1 MKNHLTQ
8 ILKSYSG
15 ELAQLMPTALKDG
28 EGSKQKQKLKNT
40 ILITAAMAL
49 LLIVASLFLGNKF
62 ELIIMALIVIG
73 LLFYLYRS
81 QNQFLKQHEEQQ
93 IKLHSMASAVEERN
107 RELKRLIMIDPLTEV
122 MNRRGFE
129 RVLQAETNR
138 AKRNNTQNF
147 ALLIDCDDFKGV
159 NEKYGHS
166 VGDIVLQELSSR
178 LQKAVRPSDHVARI
192 GGDEFMILVTDAD
205 QSTTLQVAER
215 VRLAVAE
222 TPINLADGVTKITT
236 STGVT
241 ALSDNLMSIEEILAA
256 ANSGLKISKRSGKNS
271 VSFSKPDGQVNEMA
285 EVLEKLRSGE
295 GLRAVYQPIAQLS
308 NQHVIAYEIQPRGLV
323 GVFEQ
328 PEAFYKLAREHN
340 LRTAVDLRCL
350 KLCLSMMN
358 KLPDAGDCHVKVF
371 SSTLL
376 DIPVDGLEEIFK
388 VTDRKLCLAISE
400 QEFLADPL
408 CLKSHIDKLKE
419 LGVSIAIDQ
428 VGSGFSSLES
438 LFLLEPQY
446 LRLDK
451 SLTKKCESGEQHQ
464 LFLKNLVKL
473 AAQIS
478 AKTIAEGIESPDHL
492 RIMAGCGIDYGQG
505 LFWGMPVA
513 FGDK

>member
-159 NEKYGHS
+159 NEK
-166 VGDIVLQELSSR
+166 
-178 LQKAVRPSDHVARI
+178 
-192 GGDEFMILVTDAD
+192 
-205 QSTTLQVAER
+205 
-215 VRLAVAE
+215 
-222 TPINLADGVTKITT
+222 
-236 STGVT
+236 
-241 ALSDNLMSIEEILAA
+241 
-256 ANSGLKISKRSGKNS
+256 
-271 VSFSKPDGQVNEMA
+271 
-285 EVLEKLRSGE
+285 
-295 GLRAVYQPIAQLS
+295 
-308 NQHVIAYEIQPRGLV
+308 
-323 GVFEQ
+323 
-328 PEAFYKLAREHN
+328 
-340 LRTAVDLRCL
+340 
-350 KLCLSMMN
+350 
-358 KLPDAGDCHVKVF
+358 
-371 SSTLL
+371 
-376 DIPVDGLEEIFK
+376 
-388 VTDRKLCLAISE
+388 
-400 QEFLADPL
+400 
-408 CLKSHIDKLKE
+408 
-419 LGVSIAIDQ
+419 
-428 VGSGFSSLES
+428 
-438 LFLLEPQY
+438 
-446 LRLDK
+446 
-451 SLTKKCESGEQHQ
+451 
-464 LFLKNLVKL
+464 
-473 AAQIS
+473 
-478 AKTIAEGIESPDHL
+478 
-492 RIMAGCGIDYGQG
+492 
-505 LFWGMPVA
+505 
-513 FGDK
+513 